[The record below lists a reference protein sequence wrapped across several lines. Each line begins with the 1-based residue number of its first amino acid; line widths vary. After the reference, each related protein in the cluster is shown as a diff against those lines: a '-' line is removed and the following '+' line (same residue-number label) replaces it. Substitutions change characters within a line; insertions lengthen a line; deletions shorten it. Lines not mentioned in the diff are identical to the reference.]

1 MIVRE
6 EAGGSREML
15 ELLARIADSNQIIA
29 DKDLTIGDREIARA
43 NLRGQREMGYT
54 LITEG

>member
-1 MIVRE
+1 
-6 EAGGSREML
+6 ML
-15 ELLARIADSNQIIA
+15 DLLMQIAQNTRDTA